1 MTSPPQPRDGLRG
14 FAPWERRFAR
24 DRLARWTA
32 QQRTAH
38 PKDDPEAVRRRALK
52 LTYTNVA
59 GLWLSIAAAPTF
71 VAACAWTV
79 ADTPAVLVL
88 AIALSAI
95 AAGSLVM
102 LGLRIIQANRWW
114 PEHIAVTRRDRKL
127 PPGTITSSSEG
138 DIR

>member
-1 MTSPPQPRDGLRG
+1 MTGPAQPRDGLRG
-14 FAPWERRFAR
+14 LAPWERRFAR

-59 GLWLSIAAAPTF
+59 GLWLSIAVAPTF
-71 VAACAWTV
+71 MAACAWAV
-79 ADTPAVLVL
+79 ADTLPVLVL
-88 AIALSAI
+88 AIALTLI
-95 AAGSLVM
+95 AVGSLVM

-114 PEHIAVTRRDRKL
+114 PEHIAVTRRDLQL
-127 PPGTITSSSEG
+127 PPGTISSSSEG
-138 DIR
+138 DVR